1 MAILPL
7 GTANNIARS
16 LGIEGSIPHLIG
28 SWSSARRRAVDLGVA
43 SGSWGR
49 SHLEAVGGGLIP
61 AGIAAMGG
69 QPGDG
74 RDEDR
79 RARLARAARK
89 YRDAL
94 SGLRAYRW
102 TLTLDGTRQDGELL
116 VIEVLNIRS
125 VGPNLV
131 LSPDVD
137 CSDGFFS
144 VVTAGEE
151 RREDLADYLRHRIEG
166 KESRLCL
173 PSWRA
178 RQIEIQGTQAMHVD
192 DEIHGELA
200 IGTVLIQIERAA
212 VQFLT

>member
-1 MAILPL
+1 M
-7 GTANNIARS
+7 
-16 LGIEGSIPHLIG
+16 
-28 SWSSARRRAVDLGVA
+28 
-43 SGSWGR
+43 
-49 SHLEAVGGGLIP
+49 GGGLIP

-116 VIEVLNIRS
+116 VLEVLNIRS

-151 RREDLADYLRHRIEG
+151 HREG
-166 KESRLCL
+166 SR
-173 PSWRA
+173 
-178 RQIEIQGTQAMHVD
+178 
-192 DEIHGELA
+192 
-200 IGTVLIQIERAA
+200 
-212 VQFLT
+212 